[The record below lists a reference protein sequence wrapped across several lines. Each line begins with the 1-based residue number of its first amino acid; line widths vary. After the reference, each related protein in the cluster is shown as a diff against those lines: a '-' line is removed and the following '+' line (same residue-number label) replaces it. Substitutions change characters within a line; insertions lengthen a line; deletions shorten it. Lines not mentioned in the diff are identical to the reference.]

1 MEQLEFF
8 QLQSPC
14 RGICQTD
21 NRGYCLGCMRTREE
35 RFRWLEFSSSEQ
47 RNIIRLCRQRMI
59 RKWRAQQQALSD
71 KSNEPPLPPQGEL
84 F

>member
-21 NRGYCLGCMRTREE
+21 NRGYCMGCMRSREE
-35 RFRWLEFSSSEQ
+35 RFGWLQLSPTEQ
-47 RNIIRLCRQRMI
+47 RNVIRLCRQRMI
-59 RKWRAQQQALSD
+59 RKIRAERALAAEN
-71 KSNEPPLPPQGEL
+71 KSGEQTPPQGEL